1 MVQPSNVT
9 PATPVPAH
17 LPPFLATESLAV
29 ELLTAPPLAPKA
41 PRIVPRRRPG
51 RWLTAASALLVFAMV
66 LNSVVRNDAFQWGV
80 VGDYFTTPAV
90 LDGLL
95 LTLWLTGAVMV
106 LGFLLGTV
114 LAVMRLSANPV
125 LRTLSWGFV
134 WVFRSTPLLVQL
146 LFWFNI
152 GALYPTLSL
161 GIPFGPELFTVETV
175 NLLGP
180 TLTAV
185 IGLTLHESAYAA
197 EVVRGGILSVES
209 GQTEAAQALG
219 LGRRRTL
226 RRIVIPQAM
235 RSIVPTAGNMLIGTL
250 KGTSIVSVLAVHDL
264 LYSTQLIYNQTYQVI
279 PLLMVATLWYI
290 AVTSV
295 LSVGQ
300 YYVER
305 HYARGSSRAQPPT
318 PLQRVRGRLASARS
332 RLNKLTASDTRPAA
346 GGER

>member
-1 MVQPSNVT
+1 MVTSPDVSSLPVT
-9 PATPVPAH
+9 KSPGTSG
-17 LPPFLATESLAV
+17 PPPGAE
-29 ELLTAPPLAPKA
+29 
-41 PRIVPRRRPG
+41 PRIVPRLHPG
-51 RWLTAASALLVFAMV
+51 RWLTAAVALLLFAMV
-66 LNSVVRNDAFQWGV
+66 VNSVVRNEAFQWGV
-80 VGDYFTTPAV
+80 VGRYLTTTAV

-95 LTLWLTGAVMV
+95 LSLWLTAVVMV

-125 LRTLSWGFV
+125 LRTLSWGYV
-134 WVFRSTPLLVQL
+134 WIFRSTPLLVQL

-152 GALYPTLSL
+152 GALYPTLGL
-161 GIPFGPELFTVETV
+161 GIPFGPQFVTVKTV

-197 EVVRGGILSVES
+197 EVVRGGILSVDA

-219 LGRRRTL
+219 LSRGRTL
-226 RRIVIPQAM
+226 RRIVVPQAM

-264 LYSTQLIYNQTYQVI
+264 LYSVQLIYNQTYQII

-290 AVTSV
+290 AVTTV
-295 LSVGQ
+295 LSAGQ
-300 YYVER
+300 FYVER
-305 HYARGSSRAQPPT
+305 YYARGNSRALPPT
-318 PLQRVRGRLASARS
+318 PLRRARDQLLVLRRRLGAA
-332 RLNKLTASDTRPAA
+332 TASDARPVT
-346 GGER
+346 GGDR

>member
-1 MVQPSNVT
+1 MSTPSDVTAVDPGPAGRATTEQPSAPGGSS
-9 PATPVPAH
+9 PAD
-17 LPPFLATESLAV
+17 
-29 ELLTAPPLAPKA
+29 A
-41 PRIVPRRRPG
+41 PRIVPRRHLG
-51 RWLTAASALLVFAMV
+51 RQAAAVLALLALAMV
-66 LNSVVRNDAFQWGV
+66 VNSVVRNDAFQWAV
-80 VGDYFTTPAV
+80 VGRYFTTTAV

-125 LRTLSWGFV
+125 LRTLSWGYV
-134 WVFRSTPLLVQL
+134 WIFRSTPLLVQL

-152 GALYPTLSL
+152 GALYPTLGL
-161 GIPFGPELFTVETV
+161 GVPFGPQFVTVKTV

-185 IGLTLHESAYAA
+185 IGLTLHETAYAA
-197 EVVRGGILSVES
+197 EVVRGGILSVDS

-226 RRIVIPQAM
+226 RRIVLPQAM

-264 LYSTQLIYNQTYQVI
+264 LYSVQLVYNQTYQVI

-290 AVTSV
+290 AVTTV
-295 LSVGQ
+295 LGAGQ
-300 YYVER
+300 FYVER
-305 HYARGSSRAQPPT
+305 YYARGNARALPPT
-318 PLQRVRGRLASARS
+318 PLRRLRARRGPGTGVPGPKRWVR
-332 RLNKLTASDTRPAA
+332 TR
-346 GGER
+346 R